1 MPRHPREPIMFGW
14 MIIFALLF
22 MAGLTFTVLD
32 SSLLAPTF
40 ATATS
45 GVLLLACVLTRLAR
59 GRI

>member
-1 MPRHPREPIMFGW
+1 MFGW